1 MLAYVFRHWPKL
13 TVSAEE
19 YEAALAAFHR
29 ALNAPPPQPSGA
41 SGNAAKA
48 SAVFRVAKASWLPAG
63 RTGYEDWYLLENAAA
78 IDGLNEA
85 AVSGARM
92 EPHNRVAAMAQTG
105 IGALYTLAA
114 GQCDF
119 GKVSRAAWFSKPR
132 GVPYDAFYQ
141 RLEPWSLR
149 APLFRRQMV
158 LGPPP
163 EFGMLDPREPL
174 PADLRPVTVSMARVY
189 P

>member
-13 TVSAEE
+13 TVSSDSYEE
-19 YEAALAAFHR
+19 SLTAFH
-29 ALNAPPPQPSGA
+29 
-41 SGNAAKA
+41 AAMKVN
-48 SAVFRVAKASWLPAG
+48 SAVFRVEKASWLPAG
-63 RTGYEDWYLLENAAA
+63 RTGYEDWYLLETAAY

-85 AVSGARM
+85 AVSGART
-92 EPHNRVAAMAQTG
+92 EPHNRAAAMAQTG

-114 GQCDF
+114 GQCDLT
-119 GKVSRAAWFSKPR
+119 KVAQATWFSKPR

-141 RLEPWSLR
+141 RLEPWAQH

-163 EFGMLDPREPL
+163 EFGLLDPHQPL
-174 PADLRPVTVSMARVY
+174 PTDLRPVTVGMARVY